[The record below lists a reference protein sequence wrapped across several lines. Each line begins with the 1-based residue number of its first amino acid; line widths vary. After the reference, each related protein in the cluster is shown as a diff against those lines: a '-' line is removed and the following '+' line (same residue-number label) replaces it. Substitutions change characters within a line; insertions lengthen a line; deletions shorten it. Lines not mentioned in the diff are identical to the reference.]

1 MLKFQ
6 ADDSSVPKVNL
17 DFGEKEYI
25 ILIIIM
31 QNMIFL
37 SLKDVESQNQLQQ

>member
-6 ADDSSVPKVNL
+6 ADDSSVPKVTL